1 MLEVAI
7 GIFGLTLDAAR
18 GLSLYGYRLHHQA
31 HARRY
36 REEHARD
43 LTLAWMTARM
53 HHSPIPFRRLQ
64 RLIAGKGHEADQADE
79 AIRERVMA
87 EFEAAYQE
95 ELAAEAAA
103 AKGGADGG

>member
-7 GIFGLTLDAAR
+7 GLFGLTIDAAR
-18 GLSLYGYRLHHQA
+18 HLTVYEYRLHHQA
-31 HARRY
+31 HARRL

-43 LTLAWMTARM
+43 LTLAWLTARM
-53 HHSPIPFRRLQ
+53 HRSPIPFRRLQ

-79 AIRERVMA
+79 LARERVLA
-87 EFEAAYQE
+87 DFEAAYQE

-103 AKGGADGG
+103 GAEHPHGG